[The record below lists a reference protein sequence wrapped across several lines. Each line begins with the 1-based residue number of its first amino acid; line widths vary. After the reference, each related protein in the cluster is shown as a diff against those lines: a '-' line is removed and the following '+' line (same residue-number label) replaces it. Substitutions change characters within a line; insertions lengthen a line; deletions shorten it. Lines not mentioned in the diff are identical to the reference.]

1 MRWPCAARARS
12 PSIPPEHQ
20 ADFNHGLKLFFEE
33 GRALTGLDHPN
44 VVRVLNFFRANE
56 TVYLV
61 MRFETGQTLRDHI
74 RQHRGR
80 LSEAFMR
87 KMFSGVL
94 DGLGEVHGHGLL
106 HLDIKPA
113 NIWLRD
119 DGSPVLLDFG
129 AARYAVD
136 IGPPA
141 PRAMYTPGYAAP
153 EQYHGKFTLGPW
165 TDIYA
170 VGACMYAALA
180 GSAPQAADERMV
192 DDELLP
198 ARQRWGMEYS
208 PRLLATID
216 ECLRLEPATPSATC
230 ACAAG
235 VAQHR
240 YRRRQAA
247 GILAVAH
254 RPQGL
259 VMNYSIIQESRIGG
273 ATSTRTVSLA
283 GHRGYRVDGGRRRHG
298 RPPARRGRR
307 AARGRQHRFA
317 SASPRSPGPPGRP
330 GAVPRDA
337 LRHAHESIV
346 RHAAACRIPRPTPR
360 RAPPASPAWSRM
372 ARQAGRMPA
381 IRGFT
386 WSTNR
391 RRTTTNA
398 CCTPVTTAWCSAWSM
413 TAP

>member
-1 MRWPCAARARS
+1 VVSQNNHALPPGYELEGYRIARQLSVGGFSIVYLAHDAAGTPVAIKEYMPNALALRAEGAIA
-12 PSIPPEHQ
+12 PSIPPQHQ

-61 MRFETGQTLRDHI
+61 MRYEVGHTLRDHF

-80 LSEAFMR
+80 LAEAFMR
-87 KMFSGVL
+87 QMFSGML
-94 DGLGEVHGHGLL
+94 DGLGEVHGCGLL

-136 IGPPA
+136 IGPPE

-180 GSAPQAADERMV
+180 GTAPQAADERLV
-192 DDELLP
+192 DDQLQP
-198 ARQRWGMEYS
+198 ARQRWGMDYS

-216 ECLRLEPATPSATC
+216 ECLRLDPP
-230 ACAAG
+230 
-235 VAQHR
+235 R
-240 YRRRQAA
+240 
-247 GILAVAH
+247 
-254 RPQGL
+254 RPQHARAL
-259 VMNYSIIQESRIGG
+259 Q
-273 ATSTRTVSLA
+273 ASLNTDTA
-283 GHRGYRVDGGRRRHG
+283 GD
-298 RPPARRGRR
+298 
-307 AARGRQHRFA
+307 Q
-317 SASPRSPGPPGRP
+317 PPGSWLSRFS
-330 GAVPRDA
+330 
-337 LRHAHESIV
+337 LRG
-346 RHAAACRIPRPTPR
+346 
-360 RAPPASPAWSRM
+360 WK
-372 ARQAGRMPA
+372 
-381 IRGFT
+381 
-386 WSTNR
+386 
-391 RRTTTNA
+391 
-398 CCTPVTTAWCSAWSM
+398 
-413 TAP
+413 

>member
-1 MRWPCAARARS
+1 MFTQNNHALPPGCELGGYRIERQLSVGGFSIVYLAHDAAGTPVAIKEYMPNALALRGEGEILLN
-12 PSIPPEHQ
+12 IPPEHLG
-20 ADFNHGLKLFFEE
+20 DFNHGLKLFFEE
-33 GRALTGLDHPN
+33 GRALTGLDHAN

-74 RQHRGR
+74 RNHRGH

-180 GSAPQAADERMV
+180 GSAPQTADDRLN

-198 ARQRWGMEYS
+198 ARQRWGMDYS

-216 ECLRLEPATPSATC
+216 ECLRLEP
-230 ACAAG
+230 
-235 VAQHR
+235 QR
-240 YRRRQAA
+240 
-247 GILAVAH
+247 
-254 RPQGL
+254 RPQHARALQATLNNDTAADKPPGSWL
-259 VMNYSIIQESRIGG
+259 SRIG
-273 ATSTRTVSLA
+273 L
-283 GHRGYRVDGGRRRHG
+283 RG
-298 RPPARRGRR
+298 
-307 AARGRQHRFA
+307 
-317 SASPRSPGPPGRP
+317 
-330 GAVPRDA
+330 
-337 LRHAHESIV
+337 
-346 RHAAACRIPRPTPR
+346 
-360 RAPPASPAWSRM
+360 W
-372 ARQAGRMPA
+372 
-381 IRGFT
+381 
-386 WSTNR
+386 
-391 RRTTTNA
+391 
-398 CCTPVTTAWCSAWSM
+398 
-413 TAP
+413 